1 MTTIPHVETRSERG
15 VALVIVL
22 LLMAVLSGLATG
34 FAMNGQVEATMAHN
48 EVYYA
53 GARAAAEAGLNR
65 AIAAIRLEHDRSLLS
80 GQDEAVNA
88 ADLDAAENDDNGDLG
103 LMGLLTGA
111 APYALG
117 DPLGQYSYSL
127 EVLDDDDPRLYN
139 GVALSALQLDE
150 MCSDVPVACAEDG
163 NPTTD
168 QNKKVV
174 IRATGF
180 GPSNTTVS
188 LSRIL
193 LTTIDVDPA
202 STINPAILVDGDL
215 VIDGN
220 IDLSGLEGNVHANGD
235 LTIDGNSASVSGDAT
250 ASGDFYANDNFT
262 AGGTQ
267 GGGYANVNVPDVTA
281 QDFLDIADFIL
292 HDDGSAT
299 LANGTACGAP
309 CSDWTWEPPAV
320 VGGTGKWKITGNS
333 APAGT
338 FYAETSILISGS
350 PSLKGNQALE
360 MTLISQGSIKI
371 TGSPILTP
379 DTTNN
384 GERIMFV
391 ANGDLFIGGNLDA
404 DIPNPQVEGQIFVK
418 EQLHMHGN
426 PEFQGR
432 IIVQNDANE
441 FDDVTENSIGGT
453 PNITYEGTL
462 PGYEV
467 PETTTYT
474 YNATGWIEQ

>member
-1 MTTIPHVETRSERG
+1 MKTNSCAHMRSERG

-34 FAMNGQVEATMAHN
+34 FAMNGNVEATMARN

-53 GARAAAEAGLNR
+53 GARAAAEAGINR
-65 AIAAIRLEHDRSLLS
+65 ATAVLRHEVDRNVLAGADGLV
-80 GQDEAVNA
+80 DADDLNA
-88 ADLDAAENDDNGDLG
+88 AVNDDNGDLG
-103 LMGLLTGA
+103 LLGLLTGA

-117 DPLGQYSYSL
+117 DPNGEYSYSV
-127 EVLDDDDPRLYN
+127 EVLDDDDPQLYN
-139 GVALSALQLDE
+139 GNALSQEQLNAIGE
-150 MCSDVPVACAEDG
+150 PAG
-163 NPTTD
+163 NPTTSE
-168 QNKKVV
+168 NLRLVL
-174 IRATGF
+174 RATGF
-180 GPSNTTVS
+180 GPSNTIVR

-193 LTTIDVDPA
+193 RTTIDIDPE

-215 VIDGN
+215 LIDGN
-220 IDLSGLEGNVHANGD
+220 IDLGGLEGNVHANGD
-235 LTIDGNSASVSGDAT
+235 LAIEGNSAAVSGDAT
-250 ASGDFYANDNFT
+250 ASGDFTANDHFT
-262 AGGTQ
+262 AGGVQ

-281 QDFLDIADFIL
+281 QDFQNIADYIL
-292 HDDGSAT
+292 HSDGTATLADGSA
-299 LANGTACGAP
+299 CGAA
-309 CSDWTWEPPAV
+309 CSDWTWDD
-320 VGGTGKWKITGNS
+320 GMWKITGNS

-338 FYAETSILISGS
+338 FYAEASIEISGS
-350 PSLKGNQALE
+350 PSLKGNQPLE
-360 MTLISQGSIKI
+360 MTLISEGSIKI

-379 DTTNN
+379 DTMNN
-384 GERIMFV
+384 DQRIMFV

-453 PNITYEGTL
+453 PHITYEGTL
-462 PGYEV
+462 PEYV
-467 PETTTYT
+467 IPETTEYT
-474 YNATGWIEQ
+474 YNVTGWIEQ

>member
-1 MTTIPHVETRSERG
+1 MKTNPCAHMRSERG

-53 GARAAAEAGLNR
+53 GARAAAEAGINR
-65 AIAAIRLEHDRSLLS
+65 ATAALRLE
-80 GQDEAVNA
+80 QDVNVLA
-88 ADLDAAENDDNGDLG
+88 GADGLVDTADADAAVNDDNGDLG
-103 LMGLLTGA
+103 FLLTGA

-117 DPLGQYSYSL
+117 DPNGEYSYSV

-139 GVALSALQLDE
+139 NDPLEPEQLAAIGEPTGD
-150 MCSDVPVACAEDG
+150 
-163 NPTTD
+163 PTTSE
-168 QNKKVV
+168 NLRLVL
-174 IRATGF
+174 RATGF
-180 GPSNTTVS
+180 GPSNTIVRV
-188 LSRIL
+188 SRIL
-193 LTTIDVDPA
+193 LTTIDIDPA

-215 VIDGN
+215 LIDGN
-220 IDLSGLEGNVHANGD
+220 IDLDGLEGNVHANGD

-250 ASGDFYANDNFT
+250 ASGNFEANDHFT
-262 AGGTQ
+262 AGGVQ
-267 GGGYANVNVPDVTA
+267 GGGYANVNVPEVTA
-281 QDFLDIADFIL
+281 SDFLDIADYIL
-292 HDDGSAT
+292 HSDGTAT

-309 CSDWTWEPPAV
+309 CSAWSWDD
-320 VGGTGKWKITGNS
+320 GKWKITGNS
-333 APAGT
+333 AAAGT
-338 FYAETSILISGS
+338 FYAEASIEISGS
-350 PSLKGNQALE
+350 PSLKGNQPLE
-360 MTLISQGSIKI
+360 MSLISEGSIKI

-391 ANGDLFIGGNLDA
+391 TNGDLFIGGNLDA
-404 DIPNPQVEGQIFVK
+404 DIPNPQVEGQIFIK

-432 IIVQNDANE
+432 IIVQNDAND

-462 PGYEV
+462 PGYDI
-467 PETTTYT
+467 PETTEYT
-474 YNATGWIEQ
+474 YNVTGWIEQ